1 MTTLIILSTKSLDNY
16 EWLNFCVTR
25 HDFVFIVKVS
35 RMKLACKID
44 FAASAAQQSGTK
56 LQKSAKNWIKKF
68 VKLTGR
74 TYACSSLANL
84 EYEHMKLPETEIM
97 RICCNLLGKI
107 RELSHG
113 LLNRWTDIFI
123 LSRPY

>member
-44 FAASAAQQSGTK
+44 FAATAAQQSGTK

-68 VKLTGR
+68 VKLTDC
-74 TYACSSLANL
+74 T
-84 EYEHMKLPETEIM
+84 HT
-97 RICCNLLGKI
+97 
-107 RELSHG
+107 
-113 LLNRWTDIFI
+113 T
-123 LSRPY
+123 